1 MGLLRDRVIATKQVN
16 TRSNTHKDETNI
28 KKSATMKIKHGDI
41 QPHNFHKSLGFRKN
55 DNKNISIKMNNS
67 IIDSSKKTDN
77 KSIHTNSS
85 VNNTKL
91 LYDKIKKKNL

>member
-1 MGLLRDRVIATKQVN
+1 MTKDKETN
-16 TRSNTHKDETNI
+16 TSSNSKTQSNI
-28 KKSATMKIKHGDI
+28 KKSSTMRIKHGDI

-67 IIDSSKKTDN
+67 IIGSSKKIDN
-77 KSIHTNSS
+77 KSININST

-91 LYDKIKKKNL
+91 LYDKMKKKNL